1 MALSFDENGV
11 MVTMMMADD
20 WIEAN
25 PTINLRK
32 LNATRMQRKLDSR
45 DLPNRRRPKLTSREK
60 AND

>member
-32 LNATRMQRKLDSR
+32 LNATRMQRKLDSC